1 MGLTKKLKKRFSD
14 MRRRMFFK
22 FAKKAFTHDLSMAE
36 VYSERLKDAQT
47 RSAESIKEL
56 ANLSNTQ
63 FKELAEHLSE
73 KHREIT
79 EEFKR
84 EGEEFSKKRKK
95 IIENLEANLEAT
107 YDMQEKAKQIVQA
120 SVSILFELRSK
131 ATERKELLLEIHRRA
146 DMLFSDIKRLDNL
159 DKRIEDIV
167 SELRELEALTTN
179 VGSKVLTLAERP
191 LSQKYMPSNTNV
203 Q

>member
-1 MGLTKKLKKRFSD
+1 MGLTKNIKKRFSD
-14 MRRRMFFK
+14 MRRRMFFR

-36 VYSERLKDAQT
+36 VYSERLKDAQAK
-47 RSAESIKEL
+47 SAESIKEL
-56 ANLSNTQ
+56 TNLSNTQ

-73 KHREIT
+73 KHREIA

-95 IIENLEANLEAT
+95 IIANLEANLETT

-120 SVSILFELRSK
+120 SASILFELRSK

-146 DMLFSDIKRLDNL
+146 DMLFADIKRLDNL
-159 DKRIEDIV
+159 DNRIEDIV
-167 SELRELEALTTN
+167 SDLRELETLTTN
-179 VGSKVLTLAERP
+179 VGSKVLTLTEKP
-191 LSQKYMPSNTNV
+191 LSQKYMTQGTNI